1 MYVEGLR
8 EHLKGSIQR
17 VQKKLSGVHS
27 NGHGISS
34 RVIIRNF
41 VAIDSIHC
49 LEVTQYK
56 SLPLKEGPMP
66 KLSPDFGRYHQGG
79 TLERLKYPPSR
90 AGQLVE
96 DRISILFL
104 EHS

>member
-1 MYVEGLR
+1 
-8 EHLKGSIQR
+8 
-17 VQKKLSGVHS
+17 
-27 NGHGISS
+27 
-34 RVIIRNF
+34 
-41 VAIDSIHC
+41 
-49 LEVTQYK
+49 
-56 SLPLKEGPMP
+56 MP

-104 EHS
+104 EQS